1 MIEFLAMDITEYIRS
16 FLSYDNPVLPDM
28 EDQKKT
34 WADTRSFIEPEVARL
49 ICLLIRLTGAK
60 KVLELGTCI
69 GYSGIWLAE
78 SLKTTSGKLTTIDY
92 DPKLIAEAKENF
104 KKAGVTKYIEL
115 IEADITDTLPK
126 FADNSFDIVVQDA
139 KKSLY
144 PSLLEDCIRIVRP
157 GGLIIADDALYR
169 AKGITEKLSAHTHR
183 YNEMVFGD
191 KRLYSTMVNAGDGL
205 TISIKL

>member
-1 MIEFLAMDITEYIRS
+1 MYIQNYIRT
-16 FLSYDNPVLPDM
+16 FLSYDNPLLHDM

-69 GYSGIWLAE
+69 GYSGIWMAE
-78 SLKTTSGKLTTIDY
+78 SLKLTGGSITTIDY
-92 DPKLIAEAKENF
+92 DPRLITEAKENF
-104 KKAGVTKYIEL
+104 KKAGVTEYIDLVEG
-115 IEADITDTLPK
+115 DILKVIPK
-126 FADNSFDIVVQDA
+126 IADNSFDIVIQDS

-144 PSLLEDCIRIVRP
+144 PELFEDCIRIVRP
-157 GGLIIADDALYR
+157 GGLIITDDTLYR

-183 YNEMVFGD
+183 YNELVFSD
-191 KRLYSTMVNAGDGL
+191 KRLYSTIVNVGDGI
-205 TISIKL
+205 TISFKIP

>member
-1 MIEFLAMDITEYIRS
+1 MDITEYIRS
-16 FLSYDNPVLPDM
+16 FLAYDNPVLPGM

-69 GYSGIWLAE
+69 GYSGIWFAE
-78 SLKTTSGKLTTIDY
+78 SLKATGGRLTTIDY
-92 DPKLIAEAKENF
+92 DQKLIAEAKENF
-104 KKAGVTKYIEL
+104 KKASVAEYIEL
-115 IEADITDTLPK
+115 IEADITDALPK
-126 FADNSFDIVVQDA
+126 FADNSFDIVMQDA

-144 PSLLEDCIRIVRP
+144 PNLLEDCIRVTRP
-157 GGLIIADDALYR
+157 GGIIVADDALYR

-183 YNEMVFGD
+183 YNEMVFAD

-205 TISIKL
+205 TISIKRFV